1 MREKDK
7 QDSFSGDR
15 FSGTTEEIRAG
26 ASVRGP
32 APAYDYDETLAR
44 RAGEI
49 IARAVSAAGRI
60 VRGASKRKY

>member
-7 QDSFSGDR
+7 QDSFSGER

-32 APAYDYDETLAR
+32 APIYDDETLAR

-60 VRGASKRKY
+60 VRSGSKRKY

>member
-7 QDSFSGDR
+7 QDSFSGER

-32 APAYDYDETLAR
+32 APIYDDETLAR
-44 RAGEI
+44 RAEEI
-49 IARAVSAAGRI
+49 IARAVRASGRI
-60 VRGASKRKY
+60 VRGGSKRKY